1 MSDACAETIPRG
13 SIVIV
18 SLELTK
24 SLLATV
30 DDDQLAQIKAIT
42 NNASTIIWI
51 TSSALLGCRNPDVA
65 LVNGLSRAIMLE
77 QPSLDFFTLDVDG
90 TSQPRVTAE
99 HVIDILMQANDGSV
113 CDYEYVERQGVIHVS
128 RFVPDETLNE
138 TFRQKQNAQPMEM
151 TLQEARPSQLSIQNV
166 GQLDTI
172 CFQQD
177 LDQKPLDP
185 DSVEI
190 EVRSFG
196 LNAKVRPPV
205 VKLYNILQRLR
216 Y

>member
-1 MSDACAETIPRG
+1 MSDASGETIPRG
-13 SIVIV
+13 SIAIV
-18 SLELTK
+18 TSELTK
-24 SLLATV
+24 SLLANV
-30 DDDQLAQIKAIT
+30 DDAQLAQVKAIT

-51 TSSALLGCRNPDVA
+51 TSSALLDCHNPDMA

-77 QPSLDFFTLDVDG
+77 QPSLNFFTLDVDG
-90 TSQPRVTAE
+90 TTQLHITAD
-99 HVIDILMQANDGSV
+99 HIVDILMQANDGSV

-128 RFVPDETLNE
+128 RFMPDETLNE
-138 TFRQKQNAQPMEM
+138 TFRQKQKAQPVEM

-177 LDQKPLDP
+177 FDQKPLDP
-185 DSVEI
+185 ESVEI

-196 LNAKVRPPV
+196 LNAKVRPPSRQIV
-205 VKLYNILQRLR
+205 
-216 Y
+216 